1 VAFVSWGSVPE
12 PSKALKVHDRCLH
25 PIGNL
30 EEGRPVTCREGIEAQ
45 KRSPSGVDH
54 QVDGAAVF
62 AIAVLAIEDLQSV
75 VILGEKRMGGSL
87 LETYGPQMR
96 NGDGAD
102 RASIVRR
109 FPASERVIMPGPEAN
124 LRGQKG

>member
-30 EEGRPVTCREGIEAQ
+30 EERRPVPCREGIEAQ
-45 KRSPSGVDH
+45 KRSPSRVDH

-87 LETYGPQMR
+87 LET
-96 NGDGAD
+96 
-102 RASIVRR
+102 
-109 FPASERVIMPGPEAN
+109 
-124 LRGQKG
+124 